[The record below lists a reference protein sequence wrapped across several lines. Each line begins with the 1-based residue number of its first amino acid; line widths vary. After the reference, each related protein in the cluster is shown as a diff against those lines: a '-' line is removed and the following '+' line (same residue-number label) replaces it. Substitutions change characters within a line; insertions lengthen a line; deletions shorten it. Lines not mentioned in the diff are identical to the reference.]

1 MKDKLIEEVLKENEK
16 DEKEIEEN
24 GKRVEM
30 AYEKF
35 KNAL

>member
-1 MKDKLIEEVLKENEK
+1 MKDTLIEEVLKENEK

-35 KNAL
+35 ISL